1 MAVYRDDE
9 LNWNE
14 FSKDT
19 IKSVHGDMYYY
30 RNLYEGN
37 HHEIFPRAKELIEN
51 GEIIDVYSASGD
63 STTSKN
69 VRTPYIM
76 LNMCRIIVDIPS
88 LLVSRSIGQFKTNYP
103 RTSKTVADQQESNEN
118 NTNDNEQ
125 EIELIEGTETDD
137 INGQI
142 TDPQQELIEQIIK
155 NSKINH
161 AMNIS
166 QLQIDGGIVAVP
178 SIKNNQISIE
188 FKERNIYYSHVD
200 GLGVDLVYEL
210 EPTAE
215 EMENSISYIH
225 VYTERERERSLVT
238 MDRLYLR
245 SDDGT
250 LEQVDDPLLIQE
262 KLKMAPNELTK
273 EFKGRQRVLVCY
285 LANEPTFN
293 NRLGK
298 STLKGLD
305 GKQEE
310 INWSLTRS
318 AQTFERNGKPRISV
332 SKQTMDALKNI
343 ALDMYGDENKID
355 HRSLEITEI
364 DTDTGQSIQ
373 IHQID
378 TTKIGDMTYIKDIVR
393 AMLAETQTSE
403 NAVEIVKRESSNA
416 QSGVAKFYDLMVSI
430 IKSEKIRDEYVE
442 FLKDVIES
450 TLWLANYTDSSV
462 IIERPNIM
470 FKDMLPQ
477 PKQEVSTDNITKYQ
491 AGAQS
496 LEETVRQNN
505 PDKSEEWIDEEIER
519 IRSDKTSTDSLAID
533 RGNQTLQN
541 FLNNRDEEGNPLDE
555 FGNPINNNQ
564 DEEQDE

>member
-103 RTSKTVADQQESNEN
+103 RTSKTVAVQQESNEN

-188 FKERNIYYSHVD
+188 FKERNIYYPHVD

-450 TLWLANYTDSSV
+450 ALWLANYTDSSV

-519 IRSDKTSTDSLAID
+519 IRSDKTSTDSIAID

-564 DEEQDE
+564 DEEQYE